1 MMFTTLLLGLASAAD
16 PTQNI
21 VQLAQATTDLS
32 TLVTAVV
39 AADLVTTLSGT
50 GPFTLFA
57 PTNAAFA
64 ALPAGTL
71 ASLLETANKE
81 KLADLLKYHVVSG
94 KILAAD
100 ISNAQVVKTVEGN
113 SISASVND
121 GKVFINQAQVTT
133 PNVMATNGVVHIINA
148 VLNLPTLNIVA
159 LAQNTTDLSTL
170 VTAVVAADLA
180 TTLSGAGPFTLFAP
194 TNAAFAALPAATLA
208 SLLEKENIK
217 ELQSVLKY
225 HVVSGN
231 NQAASLSNFQKLE
244 TLEGS
249 DVTVNITA
257 GSVFINQAKVITADI
272 EATNGVVHIID
283 AVLSDP
289 TGSALAK
296 SFSAFAFMCVLVV
309 TVNLM

>member
-170 VTAVVAADLA
+170 VTA
-180 TTLSGAGPFTLFAP
+180 
-194 TNAAFAALPAATLA
+194 FAALPAATLA

>member
-1 MMFTTLLLGLASAAD
+1 MG
-16 PTQNI
+16 
-21 VQLAQATTDLS
+21 
-32 TLVTAVV
+32 
-39 AADLVTTLSGT
+39 
-50 GPFTLFA
+50 
-57 PTNAAFA
+57 
-64 ALPAGTL
+64 
-71 ASLLETANKE
+71 
-81 KLADLLKYHVVSG
+81 
-94 KILAAD
+94 
-100 ISNAQVVKTVEGN
+100 
-113 SISASVND
+113 
-121 GKVFINQAQVTT
+121 
-133 PNVMATNGVVHIINA
+133 
-148 VLNLPTLNIVA
+148 
-159 LAQNTTDLSTL
+159 AQNTTDLSTL

-231 NQAASLSNFQKLE
+231 NQAASLSNFQKIE

-257 GSVFINQAKVITADI
+257 GI

-296 SFSAFAFMCVLVV
+296 SFSA
-309 TVNLM
+309 